1 MIRRPVLPAAA
12 LRDRGAVVLSL
23 AILFPVVLFAV
34 LLVVQASLLWY
45 ADQVALTALR
55 EGVDAGRTLGA
66 TAEDGDERTAQFLAR
81 FGDLAELVKVDHKG
95 SNDEVQQMTVT
106 VRPQS
111 VLPFFDGLRI
121 TETLSAPRE
130 RFIPQADRP

>member
-1 MIRRPVLPAAA
+1 MILRPVPLHAV
-12 LRDRGAVVLSL
+12 RDRGAVVLGL
-23 AILFPVVLFAV
+23 AIVFPIVLTSV
-34 LLVVQASLLWY
+34 MLVVQASLWWY

-55 EGVDAGRTLGA
+55 EGVDAGRELGA
-66 TAEDGDERTAQFLAR
+66 TADAGDGRVAEFLGR
-81 FGDLAELVKVDHKG
+81 FGRLAQLDSVDHVG
-95 SNDEVQQMTVT
+95 SDDEVQKMTVT

-130 RFIPQADRP
+130 RFVPQGAQP